1 VPVRR
6 ALGSTGL
13 EVFPL
18 CLGGNV
24 FGWTLDERGSFE
36 VLDAYVEGG
45 GNFVDTAD
53 AYSYWHPGNSGGESE
68 EIIGA
73 WLRRSGRRDD
83 MVIATKV
90 GSDLGSGR
98 TNLAPDHI
106 RSSVEASL
114 RRLGLDYVDILY
126 AHHDD
131 PATPVADTLS
141 AFDEL
146 VRAGRVRTIGASILS
161 AERIEESLA
170 TSRQLGLARYAVL
183 QPKYSLVERE
193 FERKLGPLCRD
204 HQLGVLPYLALA
216 SGFLTGK
223 YRPGEPFPDTPR
235 GAEVEEAYSGDERA
249 WSTLAALE
257 QVAPRH
263 GASPAQVAIAWLLG
277 RPGVTAPIASATS
290 PGQVED
296 LLRSTEI
303 ELGEEDHA
311 ALDGPWEREA

>member
-1 VPVRR
+1 
-6 ALGSTGL
+6 
-13 EVFPL
+13 
-18 CLGGNV
+18 
-24 FGWTLDERGSFE
+24 
-36 VLDAYVEGG
+36 
-45 GNFVDTAD
+45 
-53 AYSYWHPGNSGGESE
+53 
-68 EIIGA
+68 
-73 WLRRSGRRDD
+73 

-98 TNLAPDHI
+98 TNLSPEHI
-106 RSSVEASL
+106 RSAVEASL

-131 PATPVADTLS
+131 LGTPVADTLS

-146 VRAGRVRTIGASILS
+146 VRAGKVRTIGASNLS

-170 TSRQLGLARYAVL
+170 TSQERGLASYTVL
-183 QPKYSLVERE
+183 QPKYNLLERE
-193 FERKLGPLCRD
+193 FERELGPLCRD
-204 HQLGVLPYLALA
+204 HQLGVMPYSALA

-223 YRPGEPFPDTPR
+223 YRPGEPNPQTPR
-235 GAEVEEAYSGDERA
+235 GGEVEEAYSGDQRA

-257 QVAPRH
+257 QVASGR

-296 LLRSTEI
+296 LLHSTEI
-303 ELGEEDHA
+303 ELGEKDRM
-311 ALDGPWEREA
+311 ALEAPWERAA